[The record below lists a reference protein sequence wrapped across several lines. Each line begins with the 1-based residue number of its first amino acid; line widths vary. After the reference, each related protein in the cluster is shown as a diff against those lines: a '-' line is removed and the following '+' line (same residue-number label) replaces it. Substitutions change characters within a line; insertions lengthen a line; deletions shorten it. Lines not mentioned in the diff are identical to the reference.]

1 MLPFPGPL
9 VGGLVNRF
17 GCRPVAIA
25 GSLLG
30 AVSLVLSTLAPN
42 VIVFILVYG
51 VIGGLGFGMVFLPA
65 IVCVGLYF
73 ESKRALATGIAVCGA
88 GVGAFV
94 FAPLASYLVDNFGW
108 RNSNLIFAGL
118 ASLNVLCG
126 LVMRPLEA
134 VKMDR
139 DMEDT
144 AAGDERSKKNSVK
157 TIDPMPTIG
166 EDEIFDE
173 EEEAGDF
180 MYNNNN
186 DPSSVKTQIVRNLSL
201 NNANSGAGDKFSRN
215 YSTPYLRP
223 VPSSFSIMSSRDPG
237 ERMGSGTAPV
247 IKPLSRVDIFYSG
260 SIRQINDEHIDTE
273 IRGLQTNRQSFVSIA
288 AGSRGSSNSLV
299 IPRNS
304 LILDTTAAQ
313 TNVDVLDLRKS
324 ENAFVNALKTM
335 LNPALMTDPKFVL
348 IGISNLFGFLGFFV
362 PFLYLPSLASSLNS
376 ISPDQASLLVSVIGI
391 SNTVGRIGCGYI
403 SDFACVDSLAVTN
416 ISFFLT
422 GVCIIV
428 FPLLS
433 SFTEF
438 IILSLVFGLC
448 IAALVTLTSIVLV
461 DVLGLE
467 KLTSAFGLLIMFR
480 GAATI
485 MGPPLA
491 GLVQE
496 WAGNYD
502 MSFKVAGAFLIMAGL
517 VSVIADIV
525 RRRDKRGPA
534 ELN

>member
-1 MLPFPGPL
+1 MLPFTGPL
-9 VGGLVNRF
+9 VGGLVNKF

-25 GSLLG
+25 GSLTG

-51 VIGGLGFGMVFLPA
+51 VLGGLGFGMVFLPA

-118 ASLNVLCG
+118 AGLNVLCG

-134 VKMDR
+134 VKVDR
-139 DMEDT
+139 EMED
-144 AAGDERSKKNSVK
+144 AAGDERSKKNSAK

-173 EEEAGDF
+173 DEEADDF
-180 MYNNNN
+180 MYNNNNN

-201 NNANSGAGDKFSRN
+201 NNANSGGKFSRN

-237 ERMGSGTAPV
+237 ERMGSGTAPAV
-247 IKPLSRVDIFYSG
+247 KPLSRVDIFYSG
-260 SIRQINDEHIDTE
+260 SIRQINEEHIDTE

-288 AGSRGSSNSLV
+288 AGSRGSSNSLA

-304 LILDTTAAQ
+304 LIPDSAAAH
-313 TNVDVLDLRKS
+313 DVSDIRES

-348 IGISNLFGFLGFFV
+348 IGVSNLFGFLGFFV
-362 PFLYLPSLASSLNS
+362 PFLYLPSMASALNS
-376 ISPDQASLLVSVIGI
+376 ISPDKASLLVSVIGI
-391 SNTVGRIGCGYI
+391 SNTVGRISCGYI
-403 SDFACVDSLAVTN
+403 SDFACIDSLVVTN

-433 SFTEF
+433 TFTEF
-438 IILSLVFGLC
+438 IILSLLFGLC

-491 GLVQE
+491 GFVQE
-496 WAGNYD
+496 WAGNYE
-502 MSFKVAGAFLIMAGL
+502 MSFNVAGAFLIMAGL
-517 VSVIADIV
+517 VSVMADIM
-525 RRRDKRGPA
+525 RRREKRVPA
-534 ELN
+534 EVN

>member
-1 MLPFPGPL
+1 M
-9 VGGLVNRF
+9 NRF
-17 GCRPVAIA
+17 GCRLVAIA

-30 AVSLVLSTLAPN
+30 ATSLVLSTLAPN

-51 VIGGLGFGMVFLPA
+51 VLGGLGFGMVFLPA

-94 FAPLASYLVDNFGW
+94 FAPLASYLVDNVGW
-108 RNSNLIFAGL
+108 RKANLIFAGL
-118 ASLNVLCG
+118 ASLNVFCG

-134 VKMDR
+134 VKVDR
-139 DMEDT
+139 EMEDC
-144 AAGDERSKKNSVK
+144 ASGEERNKKNSVK
-157 TIDPMPTIG
+157 TIDPLPTIG

-173 EEEAGDF
+173 DEEACDHI
-180 MYNNNN
+180 YNNNN
-186 DPSSVKTQIVRNLSL
+186 NNNNGPSPVKTQIVRNLSL
-201 NNANSGAGDKFSRN
+201 NIANSGDKFSRN
-215 YSTPYLRP
+215 YSTPFLRP

-237 ERMGSGTAPV
+237 ERGGSTSGPV
-247 IKPLSRVDIFYSG
+247 IRPLNRVDIFYSG
-260 SIRQINDEHIDTE
+260 SIRQINEDHIDTE
-273 IRGLQTNRQSFVSIA
+273 IRGLQNNRQSFVSIG

-304 LILDTTAAQ
+304 LIPDTAASQ
-313 TNVDVLDLRKS
+313 TEMDDSDVRES

-335 LNPALMTDPKFVL
+335 LNPSLMTDPKFVL

-362 PFLYLPSLASSLNS
+362 PFLYLPSMASSLDS
-376 ISPDQASLLVSVIGI
+376 ISPDQASLLVSVIGV

-403 SDFACVDSLAVTN
+403 SDFAWVDSLAVTN
-416 ISFFLT
+416 ISFFFT
-422 GVCIIV
+422 GVCIIL

-480 GAATI
+480 GVATI

-502 MSFKVAGAFLIMAGL
+502 MSFNVAGAFLILAGL
-517 VSVIADIV
+517 VSVMADMV
-525 RRRDKRGPA
+525 RRRDRRLPA
-534 ELN
+534 EVT

>member
-1 MLPFPGPL
+1 M
-9 VGGLVNRF
+9 
-17 GCRPVAIA
+17 AIA

-30 AVSLVLSTLAPN
+30 AAALILSTLAPN

-94 FAPLASYLVDNFGW
+94 FAPLASYLVDNVGW
-108 RNSNLIFAGL
+108 RKANLIFAGL
-118 ASLNVLCG
+118 ASLNVFCG

-134 VKMDR
+134 VTVDR
-139 DMEDT
+139 EMEDC
-144 AAGDERSKKNSVK
+144 AAGEERNKKNSVK
-157 TIDPMPTIG
+157 NIDPLPTIG

-173 EEEAGDF
+173 DEEACDHLH
-180 MYNNNN
+180 NNNN
-186 DPSSVKTQIVRNLSL
+186 NPSPVKTQIVRNLSL
-201 NNANSGAGDKFSRN
+201 NIANSGDKFSRN
-215 YSTPYLRP
+215 YSTPFLRP
-223 VPSSFSIMSSRDPG
+223 VPSSISIKSSREPG
-237 ERMGSGTAPV
+237 ERGASTSGLV
-247 IKPLSRVDIFYSG
+247 IRPLNRVDIFYSG
-260 SIRQINDEHIDTE
+260 SIRQINDDNIDTE
-273 IRGLQTNRQSFVSIA
+273 IRGLQNNRQSFVSIG

-304 LILDTTAAQ
+304 LIPDTAQ
-313 TNVDVLDLRKS
+313 TETDVSDPRES
-324 ENAFVNALKTM
+324 ENAFVNALTTM
-335 LNPALMTDPKFVL
+335 LNPSLMTDPKFIL
-348 IGISNLFGFLGFFV
+348 IGVSNLFGFLGFFV
-362 PFLYLPSLASSLNS
+362 PFLYLPSMASSLDS

-422 GVCIIV
+422 GVCIIL
-428 FPLLS
+428 FPLLG

-438 IILSLVFGLC
+438 IILSLIFGLC

-480 GAATI
+480 GVATI

-502 MSFKVAGAFLIMAGL
+502 MSFNVAGAFLILAGL
-517 VSVIADIV
+517 VSVMADMV
-525 RRRDKRGPA
+525 RRRDKRLPA
-534 ELN
+534 EVT